1 LVSILRLS
9 LEGSLWNAL
18 LIVEKTEN
26 SQQILQRDLGPSA
39 LNRKDSKVLKNPEI
53 SKVLKAAEVLELPLV
68 KASKVMN
75 CWFLIHWYQYFL
87 SGVSVYRELHHYP

>member
-26 SQQILQRDLGPSA
+26 SEQILQRDLGPSA
-39 LNRKDSKVLKNPEI
+39 LNRKD